1 MLRDTRMA
9 EIFAALRHGFL
20 RQRRNFGAASTRS
33 TNLTLLVWA
42 LSCHSLH
49 NHLTA
54 TTRDK
59 APFQTE
65 PFYRPATTPA

>member
-42 LSCHSLH
+42 HSSHSLH
-49 NHLTA
+49 NAQMSALVRTCS
-54 TTRDK
+54 K
-59 APFQTE
+59 VSK
-65 PFYRPATTPA
+65 